1 LVNHVKA
8 HQVNYIKFINIYI
21 VLIVTILF
29 NVPIIGA
36 VLQKLLNIP
45 KSAATQTKNKANYS
59 FKDLIKVTLTTF
71 SVLLFNFG
79 GKKKETSSSSLT
91 SQDSISITVYL
102 GYILL
107 IFSLL
112 CDGLLSL
119 KEHIIFN
126 NIKSDPMLEG
136 HDKVISMEL
145 FMINSFISLIFCIGS
160 VIYGLL
166 FGDLKTNL
174 MLYLSSGSLI
184 RDVFMYGIF
193 TSLGQVVI
201 FIFLEKFGPLTLSMI
216 TSIRK
221 VITIAVSIILF
232 GKTILPHQ
240 FVSLIFAGVVIVWEM
255 VDKKDKGKKDKKV

>member
-1 LVNHVKA
+1 M
-8 HQVNYIKFINIYI
+8 
-21 VLIVTILF
+21 F
-29 NVPIIGA
+29 NVPVIGA

-45 KSAATQTKNKANYS
+45 SSAAAQTKSKAKYS
-59 FKDLIKVTLTTF
+59 LKDLIKVTLTTL

-79 GKKKETSSSSLT
+79 GKKKDTTLSPA
-91 SQDSISITVYL
+91 SQDSLSITVYL
-102 GYILL
+102 GYVLL

-145 FMINSFISLIFCIGS
+145 FMINSFISLIFCVGS
-160 VIYGLL
+160 VMYGLL

-174 MLYLSSGSLI
+174 MLYLSSASLI
-184 RDVFMYGIF
+184 RDVLMYGIF
-193 TSLGQVVI
+193 TSFGQVVI

-221 VITIAVSIILF
+221 VITIAVSIVLF

-240 FVSLIFAGVVIVWEM
+240 FVSLVFAGVVIVWEM
-255 VDKKDKGKKDKKV
+255 VDKKEKGKKDKKI

>member
-1 LVNHVKA
+1 M
-8 HQVNYIKFINIYI
+8 
-21 VLIVTILF
+21 F
-29 NVPIIGA
+29 NVPVIGA

-45 KSAATQTKNKANYS
+45 SSAAAQTKSKAKYS
-59 FKDLIKVTLTTF
+59 LKDLIKVTLTTL

-79 GKKKETSSSSLT
+79 GKKKDTTLSPA
-91 SQDSISITVYL
+91 SQDSLSITEYL
-102 GYILL
+102 GYVLL

-145 FMINSFISLIFCIGS
+145 FMINSFISLIFCVGS
-160 VIYGLL
+160 VMYGLL

-174 MLYLSSGSLI
+174 MLYLSSASLI
-184 RDVFMYGIF
+184 RDVLMYGIF
-193 TSLGQVVI
+193 TSFGQVVI

-221 VITIAVSIILF
+221 VITIAVSIVLF

-240 FVSLIFAGVVIVWEM
+240 FVSLVFAGVVIVWEM
-255 VDKKDKGKKDKKV
+255 VDKKEKGKKDKKI

>member
-1 LVNHVKA
+1 M
-8 HQVNYIKFINIYI
+8 HQVNYKIINIFHI

-45 KSAATQTKNKANYS
+45 KSTAAQTKNKANYS
-59 FKDLIKVTLTTF
+59 LKDLIKVTLTTM

-79 GKKKETSSSSLT
+79 GKKKEASISSSST
-91 SQDSISITVYL
+91 SQETISITVYL

-145 FMINSFISLIFCIGS
+145 FMINSFISLIFCISS

-166 FGDLKTNL
+166 FGDLKANL
-174 MLYLSSGSLI
+174 VLYLSCGSLI

-193 TSLGQVVI
+193 TSFGQVVI

-240 FVSLIFAGVVIVWEM
+240 FVSLVFAGVVIVWEM
-255 VDKKDKGKKDKKV
+255 IDKKDKGKKDKKS